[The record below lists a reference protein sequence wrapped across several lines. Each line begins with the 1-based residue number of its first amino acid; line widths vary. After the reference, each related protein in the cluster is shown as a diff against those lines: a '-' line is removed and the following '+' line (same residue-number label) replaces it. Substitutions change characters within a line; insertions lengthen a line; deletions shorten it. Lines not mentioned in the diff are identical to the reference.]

1 MQNFLIATHNAGKLR
16 EFSSM
21 FARTP
26 FELVP
31 LSDVGIEVDVDET
44 GATYAE
50 NATLKAVTYAKL
62 SGLPTLAD
70 DSGLEVDGLDGE
82 PGPRSARY
90 AGEDANDD
98 DRIAF
103 LLQKLNNI
111 PRERWTARFRCV
123 IALTRP
129 DRPVELFEGRCEG
142 VITDRPRVRR
152 VRLRSYL
159 LHPGDGQDDGG
170 SCHSTRRTVS
180 ATEGG
185 QVNRRSLPS
194 AVETGRCEPG
204 ALPLQE

>member
-1 MQNFLIATHNAGKLR
+1 MRKILIATHNTGKLR

-26 FELVP
+26 FELVS
-31 LSDVGIEVDVDET
+31 LSDVGIDVDVEET

-50 NATLKAVTYAKL
+50 NATLKAVTYARL

-111 PRERWTARFRCV
+111 PREKWTARFRCV

-129 DRPVELFEGRCEG
+129 DRPVELFEGWCEG
-142 VITDRPRVRR
+142 VITDRPRGVSGFGYDPAFYIPEMDRTMAELSFDEKNR
-152 VRLRSYL
+152 VSHRGRASESVIAALRSR
-159 LHPGDGQDDGG
+159 DW
-170 SCHSTRRTVS
+170 RV
-180 ATEGG
+180 
-185 QVNRRSLPS
+185 
-194 AVETGRCEPG
+194 
-204 ALPLQE
+204 

>member
-1 MQNFLIATHNAGKLR
+1 MQKILIATHNGGKLR

-26 FELVP
+26 VELIS
-31 LSDVGIEVDVDET
+31 LSDVGIDVDVDET

-82 PGPRSARY
+82 PGLRSARY
-90 AGEDANDD
+90 AGEHANDD

-111 PRERWTARFRCV
+111 PREKV
-123 IALTRP
+123 DGPL
-129 DRPVELFEGRCEG
+129 PVRHRSDPTGRSGRAIRRSVRGRHNGQAEGRIG
-142 VITDRPRVRR
+142 I
-152 VRLRSYL
+152 RLRSAL
-159 LHPGDGQDDGG
+159 LHPGDGQDNGG
-170 SCHSTRRTVS
+170 VVIRRK
-180 ATEGG
+180 
-185 QVNRRSLPS
+185 
-194 AVETGRCEPG
+194 EPR
-204 ALPLQE
+204 

>member
-1 MQNFLIATHNAGKLR
+1 MRKILIATHNTGKLR

-26 FELVP
+26 FELVS
-31 LSDVGIEVDVDET
+31 LSDVGIDVDVEET

-50 NATLKAVTYAKL
+50 NATLKAVTYARL

-111 PRERWTARFRCV
+111 PREKWTARFRCV

-129 DRPVELFEGRCEG
+129 DRPVELFEGSVRGRHNRQAEG
-142 VITDRPRVRR
+142 RVGF
-152 VRLRSYL
+152 RLRSRL

-170 SCHSTRRTVS
+170 VVIRREEPCEPPRSCKRVGDR
-180 ATEGG
+180 G
-185 QVNRRSLPS
+185 PS
-194 AVETGRCEPG
+194 QSRLAGVTPG
-204 ALPLQE
+204 ALAP

>member
-1 MQNFLIATHNAGKLR
+1 
-16 EFSSM
+16 M

-26 FELVP
+26 FELVS
-31 LSDVGIEVDVDET
+31 LSDIGIDVDVDET

-50 NATLKAVTYAKL
+50 NATLKAETYARL

-82 PGPRSARY
+82 PGVRSARY
-90 AGEDANDD
+90 AGEDATDD

-129 DRPVELFEGRCEG
+129 DAPVELYEGRCEG
-142 VITDRPRVRR
+142 VITDRPRGASGFGYDPLFYIREMDRTMAELSFDEKNR
-152 VRLRSYL
+152 VSHRGRASQSVIAALR
-159 LHPGDGQDDGG
+159 GRDW
-170 SCHSTRRTVS
+170 
-180 ATEGG
+180 
-185 QVNRRSLPS
+185 QV
-194 AVETGRCEPG
+194 
-204 ALPLQE
+204 